1 MIRLSSCKIKSLNN
15 LVLLHGFGSVW
26 RAYCTV
32 HVRKQASGAKKLRRP
47 SPFFVLLLRKRLG
60 TASGAWFGR
69 EHANC
74 PNHGKDYSAGKLK
87 MPKISIV
94 VPFHNEEENVT
105 EMYDRLHSVME
116 ATGKTYELIFV
127 DDGST
132 DLTYRLLSDIAT
144 IDHLVTV
151 VRLGR
156 NFGQTSALA
165 AGFAQT
171 TGKYV
176 IAMDGDL
183 QHDPA
188 DIPIFL
194 HKLAEGYDI
203 VSGWRKQRIDNFWLR
218 RFPSRCANWL
228 MAKLSAVDI
237 HDFGTTF
244 KAYRREVL
252 ERLPLYGEM
261 HRFIPAIASAYGAS
275 ICEVPIHNVN
285 RQRGK
290 SHYGISRTFR
300 VLFDLM
306 TIRFLLQYKARPL
319 HFFGRL
325 GCLSIMGGLT
335 VAFWLLIEKIA
346 YHISVINEHG
356 AAVVF
361 GAVMILAGL
370 QLLAFGLLGD
380 LQVWQYHTPATRTS
394 YTVAEL
400 LQPPTAFD
408 GD

>member
-1 MIRLSSCKIKSLNN
+1 
-15 LVLLHGFGSVW
+15 
-26 RAYCTV
+26 
-32 HVRKQASGAKKLRRP
+32 
-47 SPFFVLLLRKRLG
+47 
-60 TASGAWFGR
+60 
-69 EHANC
+69 
-74 PNHGKDYSAGKLK
+74 

-116 ATGKTYELIFV
+116 VTGQTYELILV

-165 AGFAQT
+165 AGFAQAS
-171 TGKYV
+171 GKYV

-194 HKLAEGYDI
+194 NRLAQGYDI

-218 RFPSRCANWL
+218 RVPSRCANWL

-244 KAYRREVL
+244 KAYRRETL
-252 ERLPLYGEM
+252 DRLPLYGEM

-275 ICEVPIHNVN
+275 ICEVPIRNVN

-306 TIRFLLQYKARPL
+306 TIRFLLHYKSRPL

-325 GCLSIMGGLT
+325 GLLNITIGFA
-335 VAFWLLIEKIA
+335 VAFWLLLEKLA
-346 YHISVINEHG
+346 YRISVLNEHG
-356 AAVVF
+356 LAVVF

-370 QLLAFGLLGD
+370 QLLALGLLGD
-380 LQVWQYHTPATRTS
+380 LQVWQYHTPSTRTT

-400 LQPPTAFD
+400 LQPRSAVE